1 MMHFF
6 SAIRTGNDVVTL
18 EELNTLLNAEKRS
31 IKKRSDLRDSSSFA
45 MAVNQFNQSFNR
57 GKGRNGNNR
66 GSDNGRGNNNGQ
78 FSGGQS
84 TQFPT
89 GQSRFFGQSC
99 NGQGQ
104 FFASQS
110 QSKSSFQQ
118 GQRPVCQIYGKNC
131 HTARIVTIE

>member
-1 MMHFF
+1 MLKKDRSRKGLIFE
-6 SAIRTGNDVVTL
+6 I
-18 EELNTLLNAEKRS
+18 LLHLLWQLISS
-31 IKKRSDLRDSSSFA
+31 I
-45 MAVNQFNQSFNR
+45 NPFNR
-57 GKGRNGNNR
+57 GKGRNGNNLGR
-66 GSDNGRGNNNGQ
+66 DNGRGNNNGQ

-89 GQSRFFGQSC
+89 GQSQFFGLSY

-104 FFASQS
+104 FSPSQS

-118 GQRPVCQIYGKNC
+118 GQRPVCQIYGKSG